1 MYSYS
6 YLGMLSRTILAA
18 LHFNYNIERAPKT
31 DQNGNVKL
39 RVSYVKY
46 KYGEGTVREVKTAQN
61 YEYVKDIYKNLIET
75 PRDHLRVLKIELE
88 AEVPEAMNTMNEK
101 ENKHEAI
108 RKYMERKEAQTLLC
122 PPTCTDTELEELVA
136 PPPERGTRKVPI
148 CKSCDKPMKGHKI
161 INKKRYCPHQLPVE
175 N

>member
-1 MYSYS
+1 M
-6 YLGMLSRTILAA
+6 
-18 LHFNYNIERAPKT
+18 
-31 DQNGNVKL
+31 
-39 RVSYVKY
+39 KY

-61 YEYVKDIYKNLIET
+61 YGEETNYVSHLWYQFDNMKYLCFCIFTEYVKDIYKNLIET

-122 PPTCTDTELEELVA
+122 PPTCT
-136 PPPERGTRKVPI
+136 GQY
-148 CKSCDKPMKGHKI
+148 HKKTYGFNLI
-161 INKKRYCPHQLPVE
+161 YLLFI
-175 N
+175 